1 MRVWEFCKSFQPDS
15 RSSASISGDT
25 RRPRITLRYLN
36 GLKEQKKRRQREQ
49 AAKAPLLS
57 RMYGDWE
64 RQELDALSQQISDLD
79 AREANAEDVEA
90 ASRALRKMARRT
102 DG

>member
-1 MRVWEFCKSFQPDS
+1 MRALELYGIYDQWQRKFDLETPAK
-15 RSSASISGDT
+15 
-25 RRPRITLRYLN
+25 PRITLRYLN
-36 GLKEQKKRRQREQ
+36 QLKLQRKRRQREQ
-49 AAKAPLLS
+49 AAKMPLLS

-79 AREANAEDVEA
+79 AQGASAEDVEA
-90 ASRALRKMARRT
+90 ANRALRKMARRT

>member
-1 MRVWEFCKSFQPDS
+1 MRAVEFLDLNQRLNGVSL
-15 RSSASISGDT
+15 AALGDT

-36 GLKEQKKRRQREQ
+36 GLKQQRKRRQREQ
-49 AAKAPLLS
+49 AAKMPLLS

-79 AREANAEDVEA
+79 AQGANAEDVEA

>member
-1 MRVWEFCKSFQPDS
+1 MRALELYGIYNQWQSKIDLETSPKPC
-15 RSSASISGDT
+15 
-25 RRPRITLRYLN
+25 ITLRYLN
-36 GLKEQKKRRQREQ
+36 GLKKQRKRRQREQ
-49 AAKAPLLS
+49 AAKIPLLS

-79 AREANAEDVEA
+79 AQGANAEDVEA

-102 DG
+102 EG

>member
-1 MRVWEFCKSFQPDS
+1 MRALELYGIHNQWKGKIDLET
-15 RSSASISGDT
+15 SA
-25 RRPRITLRYLN
+25 RPRITLRYLN
-36 GLKEQKKRRQREQ
+36 QLKLQRKRRQREQ
-49 AAKAPLLS
+49 AAKMPLLS

-79 AREANAEDVEA
+79 AQGANAEDVEA

>member
-1 MRVWEFCKSFQPDS
+1 MRAWEFYNVNPWNSGIDKSGP
-15 RSSASISGDT
+15 

-36 GLKEQKKRRQREQ
+36 QLKLQRKRRQREQ
-49 AAKAPLLS
+49 AAKMPLLS

-79 AREANAEDVEA
+79 AQGANAEDVEA

>member
-1 MRVWEFCKSFQPDS
+1 MRALELYGISEHWKQKIDLET
-15 RSSASISGDT
+15 SAK
-25 RRPRITLRYLN
+25 PRLTLRYLN
-36 GLKEQKKRRQREQ
+36 GLKKQRKRRQREQ
-49 AAKAPLLS
+49 AAKMPLLS

-79 AREANAEDVEA
+79 AQGADAEDVEA
-90 ASRALRKMARRT
+90 ASRALRKIARRT

>member
-1 MRVWEFCKSFQPDS
+1 MRALELYGIYDHWKRKFDLET
-15 RSSASISGDT
+15 SAK
-25 RRPRITLRYLN
+25 PRITLRHLN
-36 GLKEQKKRRQREQ
+36 QLKLQRNRRQREQ

-79 AREANAEDVEA
+79 AQGADPEDVEA

-102 DG
+102 DR